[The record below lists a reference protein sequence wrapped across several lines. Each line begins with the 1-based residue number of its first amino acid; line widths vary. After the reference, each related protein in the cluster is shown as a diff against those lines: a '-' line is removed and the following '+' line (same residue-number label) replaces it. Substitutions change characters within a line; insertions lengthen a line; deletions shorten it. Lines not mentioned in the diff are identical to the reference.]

1 LSEHEP
7 GLATGLTPPDVKAD
21 IENHLSGFSPAE
33 IFTKYLSNLHP
44 WFPIIS
50 DSRLSNE
57 FSISWEDTTVECTLL
72 YSTML
77 LLISE
82 PESVQDND
90 ILSPKLQ
97 LAYLSI
103 KRWTVLLEAAGLN
116 SLDLIRSRL
125 VLTLFEVGHGL
136 YPAASISFGAVV
148 GATEA
153 FNDYSTRYK
162 VSIARSFDRGI
173 AEEERVVTGALAI
186 VDRLVIAIYSSAMSR
201 VRLREI

>member
-1 LSEHEP
+1 MSEHEP
-7 GLATGLTPPDVKAD
+7 GLATGLAPPDVKAD

-33 IFTKYLSNLHP
+33 IVAKYLSNLHP
-44 WFPIIS
+44 WLPIIS
-50 DSRLSNE
+50 DSRISNE
-57 FSISWEDTTVECTLL
+57 FSISWEDTTVECALL

-136 YPAASISFGAVV
+136 YPAAFISFGAVV

-162 VSIARSFDRGI
+162 VSITRSFDGGI
-173 AEEERVVTGALAI
+173 AGEERVVTSALAI

-201 VRLREI
+201 VISREI